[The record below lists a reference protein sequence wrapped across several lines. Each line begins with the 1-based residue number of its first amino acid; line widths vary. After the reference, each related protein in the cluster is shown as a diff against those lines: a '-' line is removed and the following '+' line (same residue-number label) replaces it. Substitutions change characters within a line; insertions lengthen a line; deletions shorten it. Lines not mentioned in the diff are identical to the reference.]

1 MARYNRKDKVYIY
14 KRNFFDNDLD
24 FELVLVNEYYGLTPR
39 QLDDRVIMLQRT
51 LQRDSIYVYWVLTH
65 ELDKD
70 TKDHR
75 SNKDYDD
82 LRFDL
87 PF

>member
-14 KRNFFDNDLD
+14 KRKFFDNDLD

-39 QLDDRVIMLQRT
+39 QLDDRVLMLQRA
-51 LQRDSIYVYWVLTH
+51 LQKDSIYVYWVLTH
-65 ELDKD
+65 ELDKN

-75 SNKDYDD
+75 SLKDYDN
-82 LRFDL
+82 LQSVL
-87 PF
+87 PL